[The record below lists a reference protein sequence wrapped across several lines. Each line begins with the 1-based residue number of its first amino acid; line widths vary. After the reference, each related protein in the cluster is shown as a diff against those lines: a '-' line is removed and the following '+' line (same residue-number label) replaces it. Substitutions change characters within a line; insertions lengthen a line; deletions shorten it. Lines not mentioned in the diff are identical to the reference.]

1 MAHEYILKYVAKYV
15 VKYVIVMRS
24 PARTIA
30 LAAGVAAMVLGA
42 VATNANAQSYAV
54 TDAPP
59 STSALP
65 FPSVDPQV
73 VPFGVGETAVYDVK
87 FGSVRVGTAMTEV
100 KGIEDVRGIRAW
112 HTVFTLHA
120 GTLFFK
126 VNDVFE
132 SWIDRSSFSSLRF
145 YQTQDEGSNERRKR
159 YEIYPDR
166 GIYVEMDKKPP
177 RQHEGV
183 KDPLDDGSFLFFIR
197 TVPLEVGNIYESNR
211 YFRPERNP
219 VRVRVVRKETV
230 EVPAGTFKCIVVQP
244 VIRTPGIFSENGQAE
259 VWLSDDP
266 RHIPVQI
273 KSRLSFGSI
282 NLYLKSYKAG
292 A

>member
-1 MAHEYILKYVAKYV
+1 M
-15 VKYVIVMRS
+15 IVRT
-24 PARTIA
+24 ARKIVFA
-30 LAAGVAAMVLGA
+30 VSLATVTLGSAA
-42 VATNANAQSYAV
+42 ANAQNYTAR
-54 TDAPP
+54 DAAP
-59 STSALP
+59 STSPLP
-65 FPSVDPQV
+65 FPRIDPEV
-73 VPFGVGETAVYDVK
+73 VPFAVGETAIYDVK
-87 FGSVRVGTAMTEV
+87 FGSVHVGSATTEV
-100 KGIEDVRGIRAW
+100 QGIEDVRGIPAW
-112 HTVFTLHA
+112 HTVFRLRA

-145 YQTQDEGSNERRKR
+145 YQTQEEGSNDRRKR

-166 GIYVEMDKKPP
+166 GIYMEMDKKPP

-219 VRVRVVRKETV
+219 VRVRVVRRETV
-230 EVPAGTFKCIVVQP
+230 VVPAGKFDCIVVQP
-244 VIRTPGIFSENGQAE
+244 VIRTDGIFSENGQAE

-266 RHIPVQI
+266 HHAVVQI

-282 NLYLKSYKAG
+282 NLYLRSYKPG
-292 A
+292 T

>member
-1 MAHEYILKYVAKYV
+1 M
-15 VKYVIVMRS
+15 IVRT
-24 PARTIA
+24 ARKIVFA
-30 LAAGVAAMVLGA
+30 LSLATVTLGSAA
-42 VATNANAQSYAV
+42 ANAQNYTAR
-54 TDAPP
+54 DAAP
-59 STSALP
+59 STSPLP
-65 FPSVDPQV
+65 FPRIDPEV
-73 VPFGVGETAVYDVK
+73 VPFAVGETAIYDVK
-87 FGSVRVGTAMTEV
+87 FGSVHVGSAATEV
-100 KGIEDVRGIRAW
+100 QGIEDVRGIPAW
-112 HTVFTLHA
+112 HTVFRLRA

-145 YQTQDEGSNERRKR
+145 YQTQEEGSNDRRKR

-166 GIYVEMDKKPP
+166 GIYMEMDKKPP

-219 VRVRVVRKETV
+219 VRVRVVRRETV
-230 EVPAGTFKCIVVQP
+230 VVPAGKFDCIVVQP
-244 VIRTPGIFSENGQAE
+244 VIRTDGIFSENGQAE

-266 RHIPVQI
+266 HHIVVQI

-282 NLYLKSYKAG
+282 NLYLRSYKPG
-292 A
+292 T